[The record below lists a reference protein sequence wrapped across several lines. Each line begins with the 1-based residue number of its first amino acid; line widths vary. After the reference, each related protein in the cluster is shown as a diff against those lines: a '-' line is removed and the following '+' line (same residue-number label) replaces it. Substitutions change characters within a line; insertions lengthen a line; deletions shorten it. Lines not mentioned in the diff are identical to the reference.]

1 MGVNQNKEK
10 HFLLFRYPL
19 LIVFC
24 SRVVSSYGKTAE
36 WPFGSRFGSPVGIP
50 LDLRA
55 LAIVRRLAVPL
66 RKRSVV
72 FLLIGTGR
80 WAAGRRG
87 APGPDPY
94 LYLLST
100 CFPTSPNLI
109 FINCHSHN
117 LVTGTFYIVLWDWV
131 LLVLRELRVPL

>member
-1 MGVNQNKEK
+1 M
-10 HFLLFRYPL
+10 
-19 LIVFC
+19 FC

-50 LDLRA
+50 SDLRA

-72 FLLIGTGR
+72 SLLIGTRR

-94 LYLLST
+94 LYLLSI